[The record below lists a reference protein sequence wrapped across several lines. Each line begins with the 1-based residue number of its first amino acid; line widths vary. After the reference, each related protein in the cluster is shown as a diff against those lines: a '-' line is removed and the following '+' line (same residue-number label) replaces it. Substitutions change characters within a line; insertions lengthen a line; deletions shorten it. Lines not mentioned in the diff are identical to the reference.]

1 MNRLKEN
8 GKSEYDNMKIN
19 RGGNIMLE
27 VKNVLKRYD
36 DLVAL
41 DNLSLDIKKG
51 EVFGLLG
58 PNGSGKTTLINC
70 ILSLSKF
77 EKGDIKIF
85 DQPMSVDRY
94 DLKAKIGYVPQEI
107 AVFDELS
114 VYDNIDFFCGLYIQD
129 RATRKQYVEEAIE
142 FVGLNDFRKFVPKKL
157 SGGLKRRLNLAC
169 GLAHKPE
176 LLILDE
182 PTVAVDPQSRNAILE
197 GIMDLNKKGMTV
209 IYTSHYMDEVEQICT
224 RISIIDKGKLLATGD
239 KYELKKLV
247 GLTDTLI
254 LKDID
259 MKNLDLSQL
268 ESIEGL
274 GKISLEG
281 SNLSIGIQD
290 NMAMTHIFAY
300 LENNDI
306 FFKGMDIISPS
317 LNDVFLEITGKQ
329 LRDDL

>member
-1 MNRLKEN
+1 
-8 GKSEYDNMKIN
+8 
-19 RGGNIMLE
+19 MLE

-85 DQPMSVDRY
+85 DQPMSADRY

-129 RATRKQYVEEAIE
+129 RATRKQYVEDAIE

-197 GIMDLNKKGMTV
+197 GIMDLNNKGMTV

-268 ESIEGL
+268 ESIESL

-290 NMAMTHIFAY
+290 NLAMTHIFAY

>member
-1 MNRLKEN
+1 
-8 GKSEYDNMKIN
+8 
-19 RGGNIMLE
+19 MLE

-41 DNLSLDIKKG
+41 DNLSFDIKKG
-51 EVFGLLG
+51 EVYGLLG

-107 AVFDELS
+107 AVFDELN

-129 RATRKQYVEEAIE
+129 KATRKQYVEEAIE

-259 MKNLDLSQL
+259 MKNLDISQL

-306 FFKGMDIISPS
+306 FFKGMDINSPS

>member
-1 MNRLKEN
+1 
-8 GKSEYDNMKIN
+8 
-19 RGGNIMLE
+19 MLE

-85 DQPMSVDRY
+85 DQPMSTDRY

-290 NMAMTHIFAY
+290 NLAMTHIFAY

>member
-1 MNRLKEN
+1 
-8 GKSEYDNMKIN
+8 
-19 RGGNIMLE
+19 MLE

-197 GIMDLNKKGMTV
+197 GIMDLNNKGMTV

-259 MKNLDLSQL
+259 MKNLDISQL

-306 FFKGMDIISPS
+306 FFKGMDINSPS

>member
-1 MNRLKEN
+1 
-8 GKSEYDNMKIN
+8 
-19 RGGNIMLE
+19 MLE

-85 DQPMSVDRY
+85 DQPMSADRY

-129 RATRKQYVEEAIE
+129 KATRKQYVEEAIE

-290 NMAMTHIFAY
+290 NLAMTHIFAY

>member
-1 MNRLKEN
+1 
-8 GKSEYDNMKIN
+8 
-19 RGGNIMLE
+19 MLE

-51 EVFGLLG
+51 ELYGLLG

-129 RATRKQYVEEAIE
+129 KATRKQYVEEAIE

-259 MKNLDLSQL
+259 MKNLDISQL

-306 FFKGMDIISPS
+306 FFKGMDINSPS

>member
-1 MNRLKEN
+1 
-8 GKSEYDNMKIN
+8 
-19 RGGNIMLE
+19 MLE

-51 EVFGLLG
+51 EVYGLLG

-129 RATRKQYVEEAIE
+129 KATRKQYVEEAIE

-274 GKISLEG
+274 GIISLEG

-306 FFKGMDIISPS
+306 FFKGMDINSPS

>member
-1 MNRLKEN
+1 
-8 GKSEYDNMKIN
+8 
-19 RGGNIMLE
+19 MLE

-129 RATRKQYVEEAIE
+129 RSTRKQYVEEAIE

-259 MKNLDLSQL
+259 MAKLDLDQL
-268 ESIEGL
+268 EKITGL
-274 GKISLEG
+274 GKISITG
-281 SNLSIGIQD
+281 SNLSISILD
-290 NMAMTHIFAY
+290 NMAMSHIFAY

-306 FFKGMDIISPS
+306 FFKGMDINSPS

>member
-1 MNRLKEN
+1 
-8 GKSEYDNMKIN
+8 
-19 RGGNIMLE
+19 MLE

-51 EVFGLLG
+51 EVYGLLG

-77 EKGDIKIF
+77 EKGGIKIF

-129 RATRKQYVEEAIE
+129 KATRKQYVEEAIE

-259 MKNLDLSQL
+259 MKNLDISQL

-290 NMAMTHIFAY
+290 NMSMTHIFAY

-306 FFKGMDIISPS
+306 FFKGMDINSPS

>member
-1 MNRLKEN
+1 
-8 GKSEYDNMKIN
+8 
-19 RGGNIMLE
+19 MLE
-27 VKNVLKRYD
+27 VKSVLKRYD

-51 EVFGLLG
+51 EIYGLLG

-70 ILSLSKF
+70 ILSLSKY
-77 EKGDIKIF
+77 EEGDIRIF
-85 DQPMSVDRY
+85 DQPMSAARY

-239 KYELKKLV
+239 KYELKMLV

-259 MKNLDLSQL
+259 MKNLDISQL

-274 GKISLEG
+274 GKISLHG

-290 NMAMTHIFAY
+290 NMAMTHIFTY

-306 FFKGMDIISPS
+306 FFKGMDIMSPS

>member
-1 MNRLKEN
+1 
-8 GKSEYDNMKIN
+8 
-19 RGGNIMLE
+19 MLE

-51 EVFGLLG
+51 EVYGLLG

-129 RATRKQYVEEAIE
+129 KATRKQYVEEAIE

-290 NMAMTHIFAY
+290 NMAMKHIFAY

-306 FFKGMDIISPS
+306 FFKGMDINSPS

>member
-1 MNRLKEN
+1 
-8 GKSEYDNMKIN
+8 
-19 RGGNIMLE
+19 MLE

-85 DQPMSVDRY
+85 DQPMSADRY

-197 GIMDLNKKGMTV
+197 GIMDLNRKGMTV

-290 NMAMTHIFAY
+290 NLAMTHIFAY

>member
-1 MNRLKEN
+1 
-8 GKSEYDNMKIN
+8 
-19 RGGNIMLE
+19 MLE

-51 EVFGLLG
+51 EVYGLLG

-94 DLKAKIGYVPQEI
+94 DLKAKIGYVHQEI

-129 RATRKQYVEEAIE
+129 KATRKQYVEEAIE

-306 FFKGMDIISPS
+306 FFKGMDINSPS

>member
-1 MNRLKEN
+1 M
-8 GKSEYDNMKIN
+8 
-19 RGGNIMLE
+19 
-27 VKNVLKRYD
+27 
-36 DLVAL
+36 VAL

-51 EVFGLLG
+51 EVYGLLG

-107 AVFDELS
+107 AVFDELN

-129 RATRKQYVEEAIE
+129 KATRKQYVEEAIE

-259 MKNLDLSQL
+259 MKNLDISQL

-306 FFKGMDIISPS
+306 FFKGMDINSPS

>member
-1 MNRLKEN
+1 
-8 GKSEYDNMKIN
+8 
-19 RGGNIMLE
+19 MLE

-41 DNLSLDIKKG
+41 DNLSLDIKKE
-51 EVFGLLG
+51 EVYGLLG

-129 RATRKQYVEEAIE
+129 KATRKQYVEEAIE

-259 MKNLDLSQL
+259 MKNLDISQL

-306 FFKGMDIISPS
+306 FFKGMDINSPS

>member
-1 MNRLKEN
+1 
-8 GKSEYDNMKIN
+8 
-19 RGGNIMLE
+19 MLE

-51 EVFGLLG
+51 EVYGLLG

-129 RATRKQYVEEAIE
+129 KATRKQYVEEAIE

-259 MKNLDLSQL
+259 MKNLDISQL

-290 NMAMTHIFAY
+290 NMAMAHIFAY

-306 FFKGMDIISPS
+306 FFKGMDINSPS

>member
-1 MNRLKEN
+1 
-8 GKSEYDNMKIN
+8 
-19 RGGNIMLE
+19 MLE

-85 DQPMSVDRY
+85 DQPMSADRY

>member
-1 MNRLKEN
+1 
-8 GKSEYDNMKIN
+8 
-19 RGGNIMLE
+19 MLE

-129 RATRKQYVEEAIE
+129 KATRKQYVEEAIE

-306 FFKGMDIISPS
+306 FFKGMDINSPS

>member
-1 MNRLKEN
+1 
-8 GKSEYDNMKIN
+8 
-19 RGGNIMLE
+19 MLE

-51 EVFGLLG
+51 EVYGLLG

-129 RATRKQYVEEAIE
+129 KATRKQYVEEAIE

-157 SGGLKRRLNLAC
+157 SGGLNLAC

-306 FFKGMDIISPS
+306 FFKGMDINSPS

>member
-1 MNRLKEN
+1 
-8 GKSEYDNMKIN
+8 
-19 RGGNIMLE
+19 MLE
-27 VKNVLKRYD
+27 VKNVLKRFD
-36 DLVAL
+36 DLVAI
-41 DNLSLDIKKG
+41 DNLSMDINKG
-51 EVFGLLG
+51 EIYGLLG

-70 ILSLSKF
+70 ILSLCAF
-77 EKGDIKIF
+77 EKGQIKVF
-85 DQPMSVDRY
+85 DETMSATRY
-94 DLKAKIGYVPQEI
+94 DLKSKIGYVPQEI
-107 AVFDELS
+107 AVFDELT
-114 VYDNIDFFCGLYIQD
+114 VYENIDFFCGLYIQD
-129 RATRKQYVEEAIE
+129 KDIRKEYVEEAIE
-142 FVGLNDFRKFVPKKL
+142 FVGLNDFRKYVPKKL

-169 GLAHKPE
+169 GLVHKPE

-182 PTVAVDPQSRNAILE
+182 PTVAVDPQSRNSILE
-197 GIMDLNKKGMTV
+197 GIVDLNKKGTTI

-224 RISIIDKGKLLATGD
+224 NISIIDKGRLLATGD

-259 MKNLDLSQL
+259 MVKLDLDQL
-268 ESIEGL
+268 EKIAGL
-274 GKISLEG
+274 GKVEVSAN
-281 SNLSIGIQD
+281 NLSIGILD
-290 NMAMTHIFAY
+290 NMAISHVFTY

>member
-1 MNRLKEN
+1 
-8 GKSEYDNMKIN
+8 
-19 RGGNIMLE
+19 MLE
-27 VKNVLKRYD
+27 VKNVLKRFD
-36 DLVAL
+36 DLVAI
-41 DNLSLDIKKG
+41 DNLSMNINKG
-51 EVFGLLG
+51 EIYGLLG

-70 ILSLSKF
+70 ILSLCAF
-77 EKGDIKIF
+77 EKGQIKVF
-85 DQPMSVDRY
+85 DETMSATRY
-94 DLKAKIGYVPQEI
+94 DLKSKIGYVPQEI
-107 AVFDELS
+107 AVFDELT
-114 VYDNIDFFCGLYIQD
+114 VYENIDFFCGLYIQD
-129 RATRKQYVEEAIE
+129 KDIRKEYVEEAIE
-142 FVGLNDFRKFVPKKL
+142 FVGLNDFRKYVPKKL

-169 GLAHKPE
+169 GLVHKPE

-182 PTVAVDPQSRNAILE
+182 PTVAVDPQSRNSILE
-197 GIMDLNKKGMTV
+197 GIVDLNKKGTTI

-224 RISIIDKGKLLATGD
+224 KISIIDKGRLLATGD

-259 MKNLDLSQL
+259 MVKLDLDQL
-268 ESIEGL
+268 EKIAGL
-274 GKISLEG
+274 GKVEVSAN
-281 SNLSIGIQD
+281 NLSIGILD
-290 NMAMTHIFAY
+290 NMAISHVFTY

>member
-1 MNRLKEN
+1 
-8 GKSEYDNMKIN
+8 
-19 RGGNIMLE
+19 MLE

-85 DQPMSVDRY
+85 DQPMSADRY

-129 RATRKQYVEEAIE
+129 RATRKQYVEDAIE

-197 GIMDLNKKGMTV
+197 GIMDLNNKGMTV

-306 FFKGMDIISPS
+306 FFKGMDINSPS

>member
-1 MNRLKEN
+1 
-8 GKSEYDNMKIN
+8 
-19 RGGNIMLE
+19 MLE

-51 EVFGLLG
+51 EVYGLLG

-85 DQPMSVDRY
+85 DQPMSADRY

-129 RATRKQYVEEAIE
+129 KATRKQYVEEAIE

-306 FFKGMDIISPS
+306 FFKGMDINSPS

>member
-1 MNRLKEN
+1 MN
-8 GKSEYDNMKIN
+8 IN

-27 VKNVLKRYD
+27 VKSVLKRYD

-51 EVFGLLG
+51 EIYGLLG

-70 ILSLSKF
+70 ILSLSKY
-77 EKGDIKIF
+77 EEGDIRIF
-85 DQPMSVDRY
+85 DQPMSAARY

-239 KYELKKLV
+239 KYELKMLV

-259 MKNLDLSQL
+259 MKNLDISQL

-274 GKISLEG
+274 GKISLHG

-290 NMAMTHIFAY
+290 NMAMTHIFTY

-306 FFKGMDIISPS
+306 FFKGMDIMSPS

>member
-1 MNRLKEN
+1 
-8 GKSEYDNMKIN
+8 
-19 RGGNIMLE
+19 MLE

-85 DQPMSVDRY
+85 DQPMSADRY

-290 NMAMTHIFAY
+290 NLAMTHIFAY

-317 LNDVFLEITGKQ
+317 LNDVFLDITGKQ

>member
-1 MNRLKEN
+1 
-8 GKSEYDNMKIN
+8 
-19 RGGNIMLE
+19 MLE
-27 VKNVLKRYD
+27 VKNVLKRYN

-51 EVFGLLG
+51 EVYGLLG

-129 RATRKQYVEEAIE
+129 KATRKQYVEEAIE

-259 MKNLDLSQL
+259 MKNLDISQL

-306 FFKGMDIISPS
+306 FFKGMDINSPS

>member
-1 MNRLKEN
+1 
-8 GKSEYDNMKIN
+8 
-19 RGGNIMLE
+19 MLE

-51 EVFGLLG
+51 EVYGLLG

-197 GIMDLNKKGMTV
+197 GIMDLNNKGMTV

-306 FFKGMDIISPS
+306 FFKGMDINSPS

>member
-1 MNRLKEN
+1 
-8 GKSEYDNMKIN
+8 
-19 RGGNIMLE
+19 MLE

-85 DQPMSVDRY
+85 DQPMSADRY

-197 GIMDLNKKGMTV
+197 GIMDLNNKGMTV

-290 NMAMTHIFAY
+290 NLAMTHIFAY

>member
-1 MNRLKEN
+1 
-8 GKSEYDNMKIN
+8 
-19 RGGNIMLE
+19 MLE

-51 EVFGLLG
+51 EVYGLLG

-129 RATRKQYVEEAIE
+129 KATRKQYVEEAIE

-197 GIMDLNKKGMTV
+197 GIMELNKKGMTV

-259 MKNLDLSQL
+259 MKNLDISQL

-306 FFKGMDIISPS
+306 FFKGMDINSPS

>member
-1 MNRLKEN
+1 
-8 GKSEYDNMKIN
+8 
-19 RGGNIMLE
+19 MLE

-70 ILSLSKF
+70 ILSLGKF

-85 DQPMSVDRY
+85 DQPMSADRY

-290 NMAMTHIFAY
+290 NLAMTHIFAY

>member
-1 MNRLKEN
+1 
-8 GKSEYDNMKIN
+8 
-19 RGGNIMLE
+19 MLE

-85 DQPMSVDRY
+85 DQPMSADRY

-290 NMAMTHIFAY
+290 NLAMTHIFAY

>member
-1 MNRLKEN
+1 
-8 GKSEYDNMKIN
+8 
-19 RGGNIMLE
+19 MLE

-85 DQPMSVDRY
+85 DQPMSADRY

-129 RATRKQYVEEAIE
+129 RATRKQYVEDAIE

-197 GIMDLNKKGMTV
+197 GIMDLNNEGMTV

-290 NMAMTHIFAY
+290 NLAMTHIFAY

>member
-1 MNRLKEN
+1 
-8 GKSEYDNMKIN
+8 
-19 RGGNIMLE
+19 MLE

-51 EVFGLLG
+51 EVYGLLG

-129 RATRKQYVEEAIE
+129 KATRKQYVEEAIE

-176 LLILDE
+176 LLVLDE

-306 FFKGMDIISPS
+306 FFKGMDINSPS

>member
-1 MNRLKEN
+1 
-8 GKSEYDNMKIN
+8 
-19 RGGNIMLE
+19 MLE

-51 EVFGLLG
+51 EVYGLLG

-129 RATRKQYVEEAIE
+129 KATRKQYVEEAIE

-224 RISIIDKGKLLATGD
+224 RISIIDKGKLLATGE

-306 FFKGMDIISPS
+306 FFKGMDINSPS

>member
-1 MNRLKEN
+1 
-8 GKSEYDNMKIN
+8 
-19 RGGNIMLE
+19 MLE

-51 EVFGLLG
+51 EVYGLLG

-129 RATRKQYVEEAIE
+129 KATRKQYVEEAIE

-306 FFKGMDIISPS
+306 FFKGMDINSPS

>member
-1 MNRLKEN
+1 
-8 GKSEYDNMKIN
+8 
-19 RGGNIMLE
+19 MLE
-27 VKNVLKRYD
+27 VKNVLKRFD
-36 DLVAL
+36 DLVAI
-41 DNLSLDIKKG
+41 DNLSMDINKG
-51 EVFGLLG
+51 EMYGLLG

-70 ILSLSKF
+70 ILSLCAF
-77 EKGDIKIF
+77 EKGQIKVF
-85 DQPMSVDRY
+85 DETMSATRY
-94 DLKAKIGYVPQEI
+94 DLKSKIGYVPQEI
-107 AVFDELS
+107 AVFDELT
-114 VYDNIDFFCGLYIQD
+114 VYENIDFFCGLYIQD
-129 RATRKQYVEEAIE
+129 KDIRKEYVEEAIE
-142 FVGLNDFRKFVPKKL
+142 FVGLNDFRKYVPKKL

-169 GLAHKPE
+169 GLVHKPE

-182 PTVAVDPQSRNAILE
+182 PTVAVDPQSRNSILE
-197 GIMDLNKKGMTV
+197 GIVDLNKKGTTI

-224 RISIIDKGKLLATGD
+224 KISIIDKGRLLATGD

-259 MKNLDLSQL
+259 MVKLDLDQL
-268 ESIEGL
+268 EKIAGL
-274 GKISLEG
+274 GKVEVSAN
-281 SNLSIGIQD
+281 NLSIGILD
-290 NMAMTHIFAY
+290 NMAISHVFTY

>member
-1 MNRLKEN
+1 
-8 GKSEYDNMKIN
+8 
-19 RGGNIMLE
+19 MLE

-51 EVFGLLG
+51 EVYGLLG

-129 RATRKQYVEEAIE
+129 KATRKQYVEEAIE

-281 SNLSIGIQD
+281 SNLSIGIQN

-306 FFKGMDIISPS
+306 FFKGMDINSPS